1 MAMQVVSLFLPVN
14 VSFEPLVLGPGE
26 NEPLQ
31 TCTCIMF
38 LQTLHHYL
46 IYPKKMI
53 ERREGKGSEDRD
65 LK

>member
-1 MAMQVVSLFLPVN
+1 MAIQVASLFLPVD

-26 NEPLQ
+26 DEPLQ

-38 LQTLHHYL
+38 LQTLHYCL
-46 IYPKKMI
+46 IHPEKMT
-53 ERREGKGSEDRD
+53 EWRGDRD